1 MFKLIL
7 AWRYLRTRFIAI
19 ASIVSV
25 TLGVATLIV
34 VNSVMSGFTDEMTK
48 KLHGILS
55 DVDISAPGM
64 GGEISNVE
72 ETVKQVE
79 ELLGDDLVAAT
90 TVVRVH
96 AMVTYHVNGQPRHQ
110 PILLFG
116 IDDHSF
122 SSVSD
127 FRPYL
132 TNSIHQQGN
141 VFRLEESGYDP
152 ELPNCGWPYRREK
165 FRYEKEVRAEIERML
180 ARQIED
186 QRVASRVEDA
196 HLMPLPMTG
205 QPVADGQGTDGPETE
220 EAASPGG
227 GFRMAALPD
236 QLPQL
241 PKPDSVPESVVSQK
255 LSDPSIG
262 PLPSLVKDDS
272 WNPPAFDSEAQY
284 REPEHLEEFDPIT
297 KSRVGIVLGIGI
309 GKLRAHDPETGE
321 ANDVFFLR
329 PGDDIEIT
337 VPSSGSQPRPI
348 LANCTVTDF
357 YSSKMHEYDS
367 GFAFMP
373 LSELQEMRGMFDPMT
388 GGYTVSSIQLKLRP
402 GADLIA
408 TRDKLREA
416 FPVAYFP
423 LVIQTW
429 RDQQAPLLSAVE
441 LEITILNVLLFLII
455 AVAGFGILA
464 TFYMIVVEKT
474 KDIGILKSLGA
485 PGSGVM
491 SIFLAYGLS
500 LGMVGAGVGSLLGVA
515 FVWNINEIAD
525 LVAYLTGREV
535 FDPSIYYFTEI
546 PTQMS
551 PAMIVGV
558 GIGAMLIAVLSSVLP
573 AIRAAR
579 LHPVD
584 ALRYE

>member
-1 MFKLIL
+1 MFKILL

-34 VNSVMSGFTDEMTK
+34 VNSVMSGFTQEMTQ

-64 GGEISNVE
+64 GGEIYNAQQTLDE
-72 ETVKQVE
+72 VKQV
-79 ELLGDDLVAAT
+79 LGDDLVAAT
-90 TVVRVH
+90 SVVRVH
-96 AMVTYHVNGQPRHQ
+96 AMVTFHVNGQPRHQ

-116 IDDHSF
+116 IDDETF

-132 TNSIHQQGN
+132 TNDFHQQGN
-141 VFRLEESGYDP
+141 VFRLEETGYDS
-152 ELPNCGWPYRREK
+152 ELPVSGWPYRREK
-165 FRYEKEVRAEIERML
+165 FRYEQEVRAELEKML
-180 ARQIED
+180 SQENDQQKIQSYMED
-186 QRVASRVEDA
+186 Q
-196 HLMPLPMTG
+196 T
-205 QPVADGQGTDGPETE
+205 PVPVGESTVNQQSTEPEPETTDN
-220 EAASPGG
+220 

-236 QLPQL
+236 HPPVLPAV
-241 PKPDSVPESVVSQK
+241 DSVPEPALAASLSQPA
-255 LSDPSIG
+255 LGPVASDDGMP
-262 PLPSLVKDDS
+262 S
-272 WNPPAFDSEAQY
+272 WNPRMFDSDAVY
-284 REPEHLEEFDPIT
+284 REPTEIQPFDPINE
-297 KSRVGIVLGIGI
+297 SRVGIILGIGI
-309 GKLRAHDPETGE
+309 AKLRAHDPTTGE
-321 ANDVFFLR
+321 ARDVFFLR

-337 VPSSGSQPRPI
+337 VPSAGAQPKPI
-348 LANCTVTDF
+348 MENLTVTDF

-373 LSELQEMRGMFDPMT
+373 LSHLQRMRGMIDPMT
-388 GGYTVSSIQLKLRP
+388 GEGTVSSIQLKLRP
-402 GADLIA
+402 GADLVA
-408 TRDKLREA
+408 TRNKLREA
-416 FPVAYFP
+416 FPIAYHP

-485 PGSGVM
+485 PSSGVM
-491 SIFLAYGLS
+491 SIFLGYGIS
-500 LGMVGAGVGSLLGVA
+500 LGIVGAGVGALLGIG

-525 LVAYLTGREV
+525 VVAYLTGREV
-535 FDPSIYYFTEI
+535 FDPSIYYFSEI
-546 PTQMS
+546 PTRMS
-551 PAMIVGV
+551 PAMIFGV
-558 GIGAMLIAVLSSVLP
+558 ALGAVLIAVLSSVLP